1 MQHDTE
7 VLIIGA
13 GPVGLTLAIDLGQRG
28 IRTLLIEKSP
38 TNGLLPKMERCNAR
52 TMEFYRRMGIA
63 ERVRD
68 AGLPREAPMDVFI
81 VTQLDEPPILR
92 LPYGSVN
99 QLKAGIAAVNDG
111 STSLEPY
118 QLIAQYTIEP
128 LLRQIAEQ
136 LPTVTVRFSTEL
148 LDFAQDAHGV
158 RARVACHDRGGAE
171 ETLDAAYLVGCDGG
185 SGIVRKQLGI
195 KYAGKGSLRA
205 MRQALFYCEDLYE
218 RIPMGKGRHY
228 HVADNEFSALVIQD
242 SRKHIRMSTLK
253 IEGDDLPAKFRRI
266 VGFPIEF
273 KTLYEGEWTQHLLCA
288 ERYRDGRVFIG
299 VDAAHLVIP
308 TGGLGMNTGVG
319 DAMDLGWKLAGTLR
333 GWGGPGLLD
342 SYEIER
348 RQLGLRNVG
357 ASGNAMGGRLSW
369 RQAWQP
375 NVRER
380 TPEGEATRRRIAE
393 IADVEQRKTNE
404 ILGIELGYRYVGSP
418 LICAEP
424 GEGPALVDRKYQP
437 STWPGAR
444 LPHVWLRDG
453 TPIHDLMGRGYTLV
467 NFNADHDTR
476 ALQRAFAA
484 RGAPLT
490 VLGLDD
496 PHARGV
502 YGHDLLLLRPDLHVV
517 WRGNAAPADAAGL
530 AALATGHV
538 PRSAEA
544 EAAAAAAESHY
555 RGE

>member
-1 MQHDTE
+1 MQHATQRTGHDCE

-28 IRTLLIEKSP
+28 IRTPLIEKSP

-52 TMEFYRRMGIA
+52 TMEFFRRMGIA
-63 ERVRD
+63 ERIRD

-81 VTQLDEPPILR
+81 VTQLDEPPILH

-99 QLKAGIAAVNDG
+99 QLKAEIAATNDG

-136 LPTVTVRFSTEL
+136 LPTVTVRFSHEL
-148 LDFAQDAHGV
+148 LSFEQDDAGV
-158 RARVACHDRGGAE
+158 RATVRNAYGEQVISCS
-171 ETLDAAYLVGCDGG
+171 YLVGCDGG
-185 SGIVRKQLGI
+185 SGITRKQLGI
-195 KYAGKGSLRA
+195 KYEGKGSLRR

-242 SRKHIRMSTLK
+242 SRKHIRMSTLW
-253 IEGDDLPAKFRRI
+253 IEGDDLEAKFRRI

-273 KTLYEGEWTQHLLCA
+273 QTLYQGEWTQHLLCA
-288 ERYRDGRVFIG
+288 ERYRVGRVFIAG
-299 VDAAHLVIP
+299 DAAHLVIP

-319 DAMDLGWKLAGTLR
+319 DAVDLGWKLAGTLR

-342 SYEIER
+342 SYETER
-348 RQLGLRNVG
+348 RQIGLRNVG
-357 ASGNAMGGRLSW
+357 ASGNAMGGRLGW

-393 IADVEQRKTNE
+393 IANVEQRKTNE
-404 ILGIELGYRYVGSP
+404 ILGIELGYRYIDSP
-418 LICAEP
+418 LICQEP
-424 GEGPALVDRKYQP
+424 GEGPDPNNPKYVP
-437 STWPGAR
+437 TTWPGAR
-444 LPHVWLRDG
+444 LPHVWLGEG
-453 TPIHDLMGRGYTLV
+453 TPIHDLMGRGYTLLCL
-467 NFNADHDTR
+467 NRAHDPR
-476 ALQRAFAA
+476 PLQAAFAA
-484 RGAPLT
+484 RGAPLQ
-490 VLGLDD
+490 VLALDD
-496 PHARGV
+496 ANARAV
-502 YGHDLLLLRPDLHVV
+502 YGYDLLLMRPDLHIV
-517 WRGNAAPADAAGL
+517 WRGQAMPEDPAGL
-530 AALATGHV
+530 AAIATGA
-538 PRSAEA
+538 R
-544 EAAAAAAESHY
+544 AA
-555 RGE
+555 